1 MQSIVKFFQDTWDA
15 SPGYLFLAG
24 FIILI
29 GMVGKARL
37 FAKAGAPIL
46 AAFVPIWDIVVTLK
60 MVGRPAS
67 HLAYLLVPGYN
78 IYFLFR
84 LLIEVAQSFGKYTVV
99 DFILVCLF
107 NVFYVLNLGLA
118 YNEYYYGPVY
128 GMDFKDVQAR
138 KEPVFA

>member
-1 MQSIVKFFQDTWDA
+1 MDSVIQFFEKAWEVN
-15 SPGYLFLAG
+15 PGYFLLGG
-24 FIILI
+24 FIFLI
-29 GMVGKARL
+29 GIVGKWRL
-37 FAKAGAPIL
+37 FVKANQPGL
-46 AAFVPIWDIVVTLK
+46 AAIVPVWDVLVTLRL
-60 MVGRPAS
+60 VGRPAS

-84 LLIEVAQSFGKYTVV
+84 LLIEVAQSYGKYTIV
-99 DFILVCLF
+99 DYVMVCLF

-138 KEPVFA
+138 KEPVLA

>member
-1 MQSIVKFFQDTWDA
+1 M
-15 SPGYLFLAG
+15 
-24 FIILI
+24 I

-46 AAFVPIWDIVVTLK
+46 AAFVPVWDIVVTLK
-60 MVGRPAS
+60 MVGRPAT

-84 LLIEVAQSFGKYTVV
+84 LLIEVAQSFGKYTVI